1 MYDIQSVLRL
11 DLSPCHRDA
20 EVLSLFAAIINKLRE
35 KIQGEVPRVF
45 EAVFECTLTMIT
57 KNFEVCASLA
67 PGLACIL
74 QRPQWR
80 CTERST
86 SCRPS
91 SDSSSEHSKPRAVAW
106 VGEARPRLLG
116 IQGRADRRLPWVQD
130 YPEHRLQF
138 FALLRAIT
146 NSCGGTLFAM
156 SPQQLKL
163 VIDSIVWAFRHTER
177 NVADTGLNLLL
188 EMLAIFDKSE
198 VATQFYQTYFLHLTR
213 ELFAVMTGTLSHPL
227 LPSPCSPTR
236 LPGPRSAQWCGS
248 PNGSQAARQG
258 PARTRIPNPS

>member
-1 MYDIQSVLRL
+1 M
-11 DLSPCHRDA
+11 
-20 EVLSLFAAIINKLRE
+20 
-35 KIQGEVPRVF
+35 
-45 EAVFECTLTMIT
+45 LT
-57 KNFEVCASLA
+57 
-67 PGLACIL
+67 
-74 QRPQWR
+74 
-80 CTERST
+80 
-86 SCRPS
+86 
-91 SDSSSEHSKPRAVAW
+91 
-106 VGEARPRLLG
+106 
-116 IQGRADRRLPWVQD
+116 RRLPWVQD

-213 ELFAVMTGTLSHPL
+213 ELFAVMTGTAPLPPALSML
-227 LPSPCSPTR
+227 SNN
-236 LPGPRSAQWCGS
+236 AA
-248 PNGSQAARQG
+248 GSQFVTICAVVG
-258 PARTRIPNPS
+258 LSE